1 MTSPEFDSNFVAGC
15 LSLRTALGS
24 SGMWTGANKLFCSG
38 GVSCSTDDVLSAV
51 DLVDELEALGAL
63 FRNGLPMGMDIG

>member
-1 MTSPEFDSNFVAGC
+1 MTSPEFANSLAAGC

-38 GVSCSTDDVLSAV
+38 GVSCSTDDVLSVV
-51 DLVDELEALGAL
+51 DLVDELEVLGAL
-63 FRNGLPMGMDIG
+63 FRIGLPMGMDIG